1 MNPLHYIFLG
11 GGMLCVAFVLRRTA
25 KRAQSNQTSTAL
37 TQPPVT
43 PRNRVSDRLQEL
55 ELRLYDFSREVEG
68 RMETKLTVLDEL
80 IAEADREIIELRQ
93 AIPPERSLELPTRPH
108 SSLSADQ
115 IHMADCLFGA
125 GFQVDEI
132 ARAMNCKPA
141 EIARELAIDP
151 PDSAAA

>member
-1 MNPLHYIFLG
+1 MNPLHYVFLG
-11 GGMLCVAFVLRRTA
+11 GCMLCIAFVLRRTS
-25 KRAQSNQTSTAL
+25 KRVQANRTPTAA
-37 TQPPVT
+37 VT
-43 PRNRVSDRLQEL
+43 PVASPNGPADRLHEL

-68 RMETKLTVLDEL
+68 RMDTKLTVLDEL
-80 IAEADREIIELRQ
+80 IAEADREITELRQ
-93 AIPPERSLELPTRPH
+93 VVPPDKRLEISTSRPV

-132 ARAMNCKPA
+132 ARAMNCQPA
-141 EIARELAIDP
+141 EIARSLALDP